1 MLWCNPIPR
10 RAAAAPVLWQHV
22 PLAGMSAR
30 VARGVGRLLVEL
42 AFAWFA
48 CAAASAAEPRSI
60 ALMEFELI
68 DEMSAFSNEQTQR
81 ENDRRIA
88 LITAELA
95 KELQARGMY
104 RVVDPAPAAELIGK
118 LKASYELRQCNGC
131 EIDIGKALGAE
142 RIALCW
148 VQKVSNLILNID
160 IDVRD
165 VATGETV
172 YAKSVDIRGNT
183 DQAWLR
189 GVRRLV
195 DNIQERNHHLR

>member
-1 MLWCNPIPR
+1 VGR
-10 RAAAAPVLWQHV
+10 RLARLVA
-22 PLAGMSAR
+22 PLALAG
-30 VARGVGRLLVEL
+30 VA
-42 AFAWFA
+42 
-48 CAAASAAEPRSI
+48 CSAAGAPPRSL
-60 ALMEFELI
+60 ALMDFELI
-68 DEMSAFSNEQTQR
+68 DELRSFASEQV
-81 ENDRRIA
+81 RRDDERRLG

-104 RVVDPAPAAELIGK
+104 RVLDQAPAARLIEK
-118 LKASYELRQCNGC
+118 LRASYELRQCNGC

-148 VQKVSNLILNID
+148 VQKVSNLILNINVE
-160 IDVRD
+160 VRN
-165 VATGETV
+165 VATGDTV

-183 DQAWLR
+183 DETWLR